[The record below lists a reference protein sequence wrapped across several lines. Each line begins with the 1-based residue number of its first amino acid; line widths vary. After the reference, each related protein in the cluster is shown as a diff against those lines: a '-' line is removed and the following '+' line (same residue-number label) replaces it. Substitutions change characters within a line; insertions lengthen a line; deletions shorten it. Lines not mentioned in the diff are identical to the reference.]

1 MSASTRKRVED
12 VMTTHVETIS
22 RNATVSEAVRKM
34 REHEINS
41 LLVPGSET
49 GIITS
54 TDVLDAVAAE
64 RDLKE
69 SRVSNLM
76 TSPVESVND
85 EVQLREAAAMMTT
98 YGINHLPV
106 RDSHGDYI
114 GIVSSA
120 DIRATLG
127 DSAIEE

>member
-1 MSASTRKRVED
+1 MSAGTRKRVED

-22 RNATVSEAVRKM
+22 RNATVSEAVTKM

-69 SRVSNLM
+69 CHVSNLM

-127 DSAIEE
+127 DSAVEK

>member
-1 MSASTRKRVED
+1 MSAGTRKRVED